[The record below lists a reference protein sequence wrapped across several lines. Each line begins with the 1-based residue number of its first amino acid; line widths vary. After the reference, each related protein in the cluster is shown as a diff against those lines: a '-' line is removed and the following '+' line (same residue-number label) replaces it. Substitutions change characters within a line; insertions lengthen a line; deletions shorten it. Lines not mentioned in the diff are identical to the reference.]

1 MTSALARE
9 LNRGVRRGEEPQV
22 AAKRKDSSHM
32 WMSWREIADRLEV
45 RIKELE
51 ELLPATPV
59 EAEDSVFG
67 IWHANPESDGTLK
80 AMKTANLATIALDLV
95 ALRHMQALAHNYA
108 IAFRKEQTDDVR

>member
-9 LNRGVRRGEEPQV
+9 LNRGVRRGEESQV

-32 WMSWREIADRLEV
+32 WMSWREIADRLGV

-51 ELLPATPV
+51 ELLFEPNSYPSYVVNTSTIDYGATY
-59 EAEDSVFG
+59 AS
-67 IWHANPESDGTLK
+67 NRT
-80 AMKTANLATIALDLV
+80 TIALDLV